1 MRRVILAVIV
11 ALVAAGAGVA
21 GAARDPHAALE
32 DRIRNADSVRVVRV
46 REPVSGETGAPG
58 EDRLADFIVERE
70 GRAQGPWQASM
81 AAALTE
87 AMRRF
92 PVPETCSR
100 EPGVRRIRFGVQF
113 FTGDV
118 RITLIVYLADR
129 CIEFWTGR
137 TFTGSAELHDVAPR
151 VLALLKQ
158 AFPADTTVRRLGLSG
173 LIACEDVVREHPET
187 PLVTQPPEAT
197 RMVPATYPKAAKKA
211 RIEGRVLLQAT
222 IESDGTVSA
231 IKVLESVPEL
241 DAAAIAAVRQWTF
254 EPGLDCEG
262 SPVTAVLN
270 IPVVFKLD

>member
-1 MRRVILAVIV
+1 MRRGVLAVMV
-11 ALVAAGAGVA
+11 ALVAAGVGVA
-21 GAARDPHAALE
+21 GAARDPNAALE

-70 GRAQGPWQASM
+70 GQAPGALQASM

-87 AMRRF
+87 AMHRF
-92 PVPETCSR
+92 PAPETCSR
-100 EPGVRRIRFGVQF
+100 EPGLRRIRFGVQF
-113 FTGDV
+113 FAGDL

-129 CIEFWTGR
+129 CFEFWTGR
-137 TFTGSAELHDVAPR
+137 TFAGSAELHDVAPR

-173 LIACEDVVREHPET
+173 LISCEDVVREHPEA

-197 RMVPATYPKAAKKA
+197 RIVPAQYPKAAKKA
-211 RIEGRVLLQAT
+211 KIEGRVRLQAT
-222 IESDGTVSA
+222 IESDGTVSD

-262 SPVTAVLN
+262 RAVAAVLV
-270 IPVVFKLD
+270 IPVNFKLD